1 MADTQQH
8 KRFLSVLATT
18 FLSAC
23 LTALAFNYL
32 VDPYG
37 LFGSRRITGLNA
49 LKPAAAEKVRVAK
62 PYMASRA
69 KPKVVI
75 GGNSR
80 PEMGLNPQ
88 SGCWDDADQP
98 VFNTAIPGAD
108 VFMQVRYVQ
117 HAAESGAARRI
128 VFGIDFLDF
137 LVDASQP
144 TGRIDWNTL
153 GRHFDGRL
161 TSATQP
167 GFNPPISPQQ
177 AEDIFTGLFSLA
189 AVGDSLLTVASQHD
203 IHSATRQENGF
214 NPAQDY
220 LPIIRSEGQSVLFM
234 QKNAELRKR
243 LQPTNLGVLDASGQP
258 AKPFL
263 ALRRMLEWARSRGI
277 EVTLFINP
285 YHSDYL
291 VQIEASGKWP
301 LLEEW
306 KRQLAGVAAEYAVP
320 LWDFNTLDRYSTEA
334 PPARNDRRTI
344 LHWFWEPA
352 HYRQELGDMMLAS
365 MLARPCSAPSSR
377 FGVRV
382 TQASLAPHLDKLRT
396 DLSRFIQQHPDRVYR
411 LAAGDSR

>member
-1 MADTQQH
+1 MVDTQQH
-8 KRFLSVLATT
+8 KRFLSILGTT
-18 FLSAC
+18 FLLAC
-23 LTALAFNYL
+23 LLALALNYL

-37 LFGSRRITGLNA
+37 LFGSRRIAGLNA
-49 LKPAAAEKVRVAK
+49 LKPAAAEKVRIAK
-62 PYMASRA
+62 PYMASRV

-98 VFNTAIPGAD
+98 VFNSAIPGAD

-117 HAAESGAARRI
+117 HAAESGAVRRI
-128 VFGIDFLDF
+128 VFGVDFLDF

-153 GRHFDGRL
+153 GRNFDGRL
-161 TSATQP
+161 
-167 GFNPPISPQQ
+167 ISGAETGSKPRISLQQ
-177 AEDIFTGLFSLA
+177 AEDMFTALFSLGA
-189 AVGDSLLTVASQHD
+189 MGDSLVTVASQRD
-203 IHSATRQENGF
+203 TYTATRQENGF

-220 LPIIRSEGQSVLFM
+220 LPIIRNEGQSVLFT

-243 LQPTNLGVLDASGQP
+243 LQPPNLGVLDVNGQP

-263 ALRRMLEWARSRGI
+263 ALQRMLQWARSRGI
-277 EVTLFINP
+277 EVILFINP

-320 LWDFNTLDRYSTEA
+320 LWDFNTLDQYSTEA

-344 LHWFWEPA
+344 LRWFWEPA

-365 MLARPCSAPSSR
+365 MLARPCSAPSSG
-377 FGVRV
+377 FGERV
-382 TQASLAPHLDKLRT
+382 TQASLAPHLDKLKT
-396 DLSRFIQQHPDRVYR
+396 DLSRFIQQHPDRIYR